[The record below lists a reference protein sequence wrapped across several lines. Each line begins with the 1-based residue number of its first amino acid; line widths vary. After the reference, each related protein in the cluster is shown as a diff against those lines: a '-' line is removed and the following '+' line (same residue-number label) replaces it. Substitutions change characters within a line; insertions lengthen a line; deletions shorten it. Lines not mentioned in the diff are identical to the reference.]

1 MYYFVRFHL
10 QIELYSSLFEYN
22 SNIETGLY
30 VYIHVSIVIYALV
43 ASASCT
49 GG

>member
-30 VYIHVSIVIYALV
+30 VYISIVIYALV
-43 ASASCT
+43 ASAS
-49 GG
+49 